1 MSERPLTR
9 TSLARHLAVS
19 VDRDALRAAIL
30 GLSKPGGEQE
40 WCIACGAGKDASPLD
55 KVENIHAAAR
65 DLIGGKSLQEFVSG
79 IKDLGTQAWCIAC
92 GAGKDASP
100 LDRLGNPAD
109 ITDDM
114 IDQVASRLIGALRIG

>member
-1 MSERPLTR
+1 MSERALTR
-9 TSLARHLAVS
+9 TSIARHLAVT

-30 GLSKPGGEQE
+30 GLAKPGGEQE

-55 KVENIHAAAR
+55 KVENVSNTAR
-65 DLIGGKSLQEFVSG
+65 ELVGGKSLQEFVSG

-100 LDRLGNPAD
+100 LDRLGDPAD
-109 ITDDM
+109 ITDDL
-114 IDQVASRLIGALRIG
+114 IDQVAGRLIGALRIG